1 MNFTEPTNAQA
12 PKRRGRLL
20 PRLLWG
26 LTALLLVLLGS
37 LLALPTVLSTAPV
50 RRFALQQLSAALGPG
65 ASVACNDWALSWW
78 RPQHFT
84 GLHVSLPAQGIEA
97 EIAEVRLSSLW
108 ALLPL
113 KQSTLEAEVLS
124 PTLRLTAATPPDT
137 SATAALPSTEG
148 PRTPVPQTPASQTP
162 ASPTEASPTEASP
175 KQPLTL
181 PELEVHLR
189 VRDLKVYREEVLLL
203 ETGSLELTMPTI
215 REAIRLSA
223 EAKTLLEGAVTL
235 EATFPSA
242 EALLAAQQPG
252 EMIQSAT
259 LQLTALGVTVQSEV
273 IGIIDASST
282 NAGLTDAGKPE
293 AGLTDAGQTD
303 ASSVSDAG
311 KGAYPAVRVE
321 GRVNLVEALP
331 LAPALGVSTEGL
343 EVRSGE
349 LIFSAALAPRD
360 ALVEA
365 TATLSGKDMACA
377 YQGKAIAF
385 EPALS
390 LRATVDP
397 LAPLETLAGEA
408 AVSLPGMTLQASGN
422 LAWQQLQLRGTVA
435 SAPLL
440 EALAPLLNGFTLPQ
454 PLTLSFAADAQG
466 TQHLTA
472 EASLATARKPI
483 FALKGGTQ
491 RQADGSVTFALEQG
505 PIAIDVEELLTVF
518 PLPEGMRFSSK
529 ALMDVAAQLS
539 EERIAVQGAFA
550 LQNSVF
556 ASTAWKVREA
566 ALLKATLSA
575 LYRKADGS
583 VTLEAEVQTPPATL
597 AVKGPLE
604 TLTLKGT
611 LLPGKALAWRVAG
624 KDETLPEVTGSLAL
638 EGTVTA
644 LKQVA
649 LSLTSEDLA
658 VQVPPEKEAIALPL
672 TLQVTAA
679 QGDKGI
685 TLKQAALTTPYL
697 ALEAQGSYQEDHVVL
712 EGTLTPDFAALWT
725 LPQVKPYREAGF
737 SISGKHSEPFRFE
750 APVSEGLPG
759 ILNYGTASAGVT
771 FDRIVVPGLDIPNA
785 KAQATLGFATAS
797 LDCTAT
803 VNDGQV
809 TLRPQVALATK
820 PYVLTFPEQA
830 PLLKEVALTEAM
842 LDEGLKFVNPLLSGA
857 VSPSGTVSLTAEAF
871 RMELSEKPL
880 ESLTATLLL
889 ETKECAIAPNASL
902 TQVLQLLHETDGR
915 AELPDQALHIHMEQG
930 VLTTDPLTMRVRDFR
945 LSCEGQTNLATKA
958 IDYRLSVPL
967 SAELLGTR
975 GAKYLKA
982 GKTLT
987 LPIGG
992 TVDRPRVDTSALM
1005 EVFTETAKEAASTA
1019 AQHQLNKQ
1027 LEKLQQK
1034 KNSGKKSD
1042 QRKAEAAEML
1052 QDLLIDS
1059 QESGTGAEDSLNKA
1073 LQGLFNKLGK

>member
-12 PKRRGRLL
+12 ARRPRRLL
-20 PRLLWG
+20 RCLLG
-26 LTALLLVLLGS
+26 TLTVLLAVLVVG

-50 RRFALQQLSAALGPG
+50 RRFALQKVNAALGHG
-65 ASVACNDWALSWW
+65 ASVACEDWSFAWW
-78 RPQHFT
+78 RPQQFT
-84 GLHVSLPAQGIEA
+84 GLRLSLPAQGVEVA
-97 EIAEVRLSSLW
+97 IAEVRLGSLW

-113 KQSTLEAEVLS
+113 KQSTIEAEVIS
-124 PTLRLTAATPPDT
+124 PTIRLSEQAVVSQTPSEAPQAAATVQEGRM
-137 SATAALPSTEG
+137 PSTEG
-148 PRTPVPQTPASQTP
+148 SASV
-162 ASPTEASPTEASP
+162 SPTQRAPTQA
-175 KQPLTL
+175 KRPLTL
-181 PELEVHLR
+181 PELEVRLT
-189 VRDLKVYREEVLLL
+189 VRDLKVYRGEMLLL
-203 ETGSLELTMPTI
+203 ESGSLELTMPTI

-223 EAKTLLEGAVTL
+223 QAKTLLDGAVTL
-235 EATFPSA
+235 EATFPST
-242 EALLAAQQPG
+242 ETLLAATQPG
-252 EMIQSAT
+252 EMITRAKVQV
-259 LQLTALGVTVQSEV
+259 TAPGVTVQ
-273 IGIIDASST
+273 G
-282 NAGLTDAGKPE
+282 E
-293 AGLTDAGQTD
+293 ATGDITD
-303 ASSVSDAG
+303 ASS
-311 KGAYPAVRVE
+311 GAYPEVTVQ

-349 LIFSAALAPRD
+349 LTFSAEMAPRGS
-360 ALVEA
+360 LVEA
-365 TATLSGKDMACA
+365 AAKLSGKDVACV
-377 YQGKAIAF
+377 YQGKPIAF

-397 LAPLETLAGEA
+397 RTAPETLEGEA
-408 AVSLPGMTLQASGN
+408 AVSLPGMTVNASGN
-422 LAWQQLQLRGTVA
+422 LARQQLNLRGTVA

-454 PLTLSFAADAQG
+454 PLTLTFAAEAQG
-466 TQHLTA
+466 TQVTA
-472 EASLATARKPI
+472 EASLATARKAI
-483 FALKGGTQ
+483 FALKGRT
-491 RQADGSVTFALEQG
+491 RTQADGTVTFALEKG
-505 PIAIDVEELLTVF
+505 PIAIDVEELLTLF

-539 EERIAVQGAFA
+539 ETQVAVQGAFA
-550 LQNSVF
+550 LQNSAF

-575 LYRKADGS
+575 LWRKADGS
-583 VTLEAEVQTPPATL
+583 MTVDVEVQTPPATL
-597 AVKGPLE
+597 SVKGPLE

-611 LLPGKALAWRVAG
+611 LMPGKALSWRVEG

-638 EGTVTA
+638 EGSVTQ
-644 LKQVA
+644 LKQLA
-649 LSLTSEDLA
+649 LTLTSEDFT

-672 TLQVTAA
+672 TLQVKAA

-685 TLKQAALTTPYL
+685 TLEQAALTTPYL
-697 ALEAQGSYQEDHVVL
+697 AFEAQGSYQEDHVTL

-737 SISGKHSEPFRFE
+737 SISGKHREPFRFE

-759 ILNYGTASAGVT
+759 ILNYGTAAAGVT

-785 KAQATLGFATAS
+785 KAQATLGFATLS

-803 VNDGQV
+803 VNGGQV
-809 TLRPQVALATK
+809 TLQPQVALAAK
-820 PYVLTFPEQA
+820 PYVLTFPEKA
-830 PLLKEVALTEAM
+830 PLLKDVALTEAM

-857 VSPSGTVSLTAEAF
+857 VSPSGTVSLTSEAF

-889 ETKECAIAPNASL
+889 ETDGCAIAPNETL
-902 TQVLQLLHETDGR
+902 TQVLQLIHETDGR
-915 AELPDQALHIHMEQG
+915 AELPDQELRMHMEKG
-930 VLTTDPLTMRVRDFR
+930 VLSTDPLTMRVRDFR
-945 LSCEGQTNLATKA
+945 LSCEGQTNLVTKA

-967 SAELLGTR
+967 TSELLGSR

-1005 EVFTETAKEAASTA
+1005 DVLTETAKEAASSA
-1019 AQHQLNKQ
+1019 AQHQINKQ

-1073 LQGLFNKLGK
+1073 LQGIFNKLGN